1 MLKEQLSNT
10 YGMMLHEGNFLE
22 PAMRS
27 IEAFMESTQKNVTG
41 TVTVHCA
48 PYRFHIIGIE
58 SEHDLMSSTFG
69 TYGELNSTWSGE
81 DVKGFAKITS
91 NQLMIYYSVNGST
104 HDIKN

>member
-1 MLKEQLSNT
+1 
-10 YGMMLHEGNFLE
+10 
-22 PAMRS
+22 
-27 IEAFMESTQKNVTG
+27 
-41 TVTVHCA
+41 
-48 PYRFHIIGIE
+48 
-58 SEHDLMSSTFG
+58 MSSTFG